1 MSTYFLRRFAQ
12 QLLENHP
19 DDLSRVTVVLPTTR
33 ARLFLM
39 RHLHELKGGAFWAP
53 RCLILP
59 DWVRLLLPGRIGGE
73 LELIAALFEQ
83 YRTVVDG
90 SENFETFLGWQ
101 AIAMRDFNDVDAA
114 LVSGKRVFSDLRNI
128 REIEN
133 WDPEMWSFNRNPLS
147 ATQENFLRFWI
158 QLGELYHA
166 FAAWQDEQACWTYTR
181 AVRYLAENPE
191 VMRID
196 EKTER
201 IYFVGIGSY
210 SAAERKLIRNAA
222 DKWPVEMVWDL
233 DQYYFSNKNH
243 EAGNFARKMAST
255 FDAETVADGIA
266 KHPIQATVVK
276 CGTSIS
282 QVMRAAEILS
292 EFSEEQLDNTCVV
305 INDESA
311 LEPLLS
317 AITDIKSQVNL
328 AIGKPL
334 QQTNVSRIAEELF
347 VVRSLHVRKGKM
359 YHKHFVQWLQ
369 VVRASGFEPEACEHI
384 RNEIIEKNLAQ
395 VTDEHLMQWMEVHPL
410 MEPLFGSLRAKSS
423 AEAVEMLRDFMLNF
437 TPADD
442 FASVSR
448 TKLLGVL
455 EDLLELMRRYDYMND
470 DQLLLKL
477 YQLVI
482 ARMKMQYTGEPVE
495 GLQLLSLSETRA
507 LDFERVMF
515 LGSNEEYFPG
525 ERFSQSFIPF
535 DLRAHYL
542 LAMPEDADAIHSYTY
557 YRLLHEAREVY
568 YLYSTVVSEGKSAE
582 PSRYITQLM
591 AELKQANPALEVK
604 EEIVGTTESIGI
616 REGVVSS
623 DFVRERI
630 KTLLTDGISPSAINK
645 LVSCPLDFYYRYIAR
660 LGEEKEVD
668 ESMSS
673 SKFGE
678 IVHKVLEDFYQ
689 HFIGTYPDEQAFN
702 GLRLNLQDN
711 VLGVAAQ
718 LYGGRKLDTGIDHL
732 SIRIAV
738 DMLNK
743 YIDEELEAKQL
754 PDEPALTRS
763 VVSVE
768 GSVNRTFDANTI
780 GLPIPFTL
788 RGKIDRSDN
797 VAGVLHVIDYKTGK
811 VGVDKNKM
819 KGELDQLFVKKDY
832 SKLLQLLIYI
842 MMTREKNQAVPVAS
856 FYSMRENGGSFVFAQ
871 ELTELTIDHEF
882 IDKAEEALGRFLS
895 QLLERETFEH
905 NPSSLYCEYC
915 MVSH

>member
-101 AIAMRDFNDVDAA
+101 GIAMRDFNDVDAA
-114 LVSGKRVFSDLRNI
+114 LASGKRVFSDLRNI

-147 ATQENFLRFWI
+147 ATQESFLLFWI

-233 DQYYFSNKNH
+233 DQYYFSNRNH

-255 FDAETVADGIA
+255 FDAATVADCIA
-266 KHPIQATVVK
+266 THPIQATVVK

-369 VVRASGFEPEACEHI
+369 VVRASGYEPEACEHI
-384 RNEIIEKNLAQ
+384 RNEILNRNLSQ
-395 VTDEHLMQWMEVHPL
+395 VTEEHLVQWVELHPQL
-410 MEPLFGSLRAKSS
+410 DPLFGALRAKTSM
-423 AEAVEMLRDFMLNF
+423 EALELLRDFMLSF

-455 EDLLELMRRYDYMND
+455 EDLLELLRRYDYMND

-507 LDFERVMF
+507 LDFECVMF

-557 YRLLHEAREVY
+557 YRLLHEAREVF
-568 YLYSTVVSEGKSAE
+568 YLYSTIVSEGKSAE
-582 PSRYITQLM
+582 PSRYITQLL
-591 AELKQANPALEVK
+591 AELKQANPALEVR
-604 EEIVGTTESIGI
+604 EEVVGTTESIGI

-630 KTLLTDGISPSAINK
+630 KTLLAEGISPSAINK

-689 HFIGTYPDEQAFN
+689 QFIGTYPDEQAFN

-743 YIDEELEAKQL
+743 YIDEELEAMQSV
-754 PDEPALTRS
+754 DAPAVSRS
-763 VVSVE
+763 VVFVE
-768 GSVNRTFDANTI
+768 GSVNRTFDANTGGI
-780 GLPIPFTL
+780 TIPFTL
-788 RGKIDRSDN
+788 RGKIDRADS
-797 VAGVLHVIDYKTGK
+797 VAGVMHVIDYKTGK
-811 VGVDKNKM
+811 VGVDKSKM

-832 SKLLQLLIYI
+832 SKFLQLLIYI
-842 MMTREKNQAVPVAS
+842 MMTRDKNQTIPIAS

-871 ELTELTIDHEF
+871 ELTEMTIDHEF
-882 IDKAEEALGRFLS
+882 VDKAEEALGRFLND
-895 QLLERETFEH
+895 LLERPTFEH
-905 NPSSLYCEYC
+905 NKSSLYCEYC
-915 MVSH
+915 MVNH